1 MGLRVTTRESCLL
14 IFKYSWV
21 TTHIIKKK
29 RKQRIFNREN
39 RKANYQT
46 FFPYF
51 YQSYFNKSK
60 TCAIKYFLF
69 CWFIVSHT
77 FSHTWVILRLLSKH
91 FWTGHPKFFLG
102 GQMSFLYL
110 VFTTF
115 GQKNVFFCL
124 LVGFFYIKKT

>member
-1 MGLRVTTRESCLL
+1 MARTRTSGTKPHVSARAL
-14 IFKYSWV
+14 V
-21 TTHIIKKK
+21 AH
-29 RKQRIFNREN
+29 NR
-39 RKANYQT
+39 
-46 FFPYF
+46 
-51 YQSYFNKSK
+51 
-60 TCAIKYFLF
+60 
-69 CWFIVSHT
+69 
-77 FSHTWVILRLLSKH
+77 VILRLLSKH